1 MNNFVRVSIAA
12 LGIARTMATGI
23 GFADPVQA
31 SADCQTV
38 QWGFLGTAR
47 RTICDTPRGPGRRM
61 DASSHGVAIR

>member
-12 LGIARTMATGI
+12 LGIAGTMATGI
-23 GFADPVQA
+23 GFADPAQA

-38 QWGFLGTAR
+38 QWVFGH
-47 RTICDTPRGPGRRM
+47 RTTHDLRHPAWPGRRM